1 MTVFQALVL
10 GLLQGLTELLPISS
24 SAHLALTPWFF
35 GWPSAGLA
43 FDVSLHFGTLL
54 ALAWYF
60 RAEWYKL
67 TRAALEM
74 VRTRKVE
81 TLDQRRVVFLIIATI
96 PAGIAGL
103 LLEDLASSSFR
114 SPAIIAVALI
124 VMGLILWAAD
134 KWSSQGRQL
143 TEMRRIDAL
152 IIGVVQVLALMP
164 GVSRSGSTIS
174 AARYL
179 GFDRSS
185 AAIFSFLMSMP
196 ITAAAVVVKMPEA
209 VGEQISLPLVVGIAA
224 AALSSWFAIAVLLR
238 YVSRHS
244 YGVFALYRLIFGA
257 MVLSLYFARG
267 Q

>member
-1 MTVFQALVL
+1 MTVLQALVL

-60 RAEWYKL
+60 RAEWVKL
-67 TRAALEM
+67 TRAAMLLL
-74 VRTRKVE
+74 RTRKVE
-81 TLDQRRVVFLIIATI
+81 TPDQWRVVFLVIATI

-103 LLEDLASSSFR
+103 LLEELAESSFR
-114 SPAIIAVALI
+114 SPAIIAIALM
-124 VMGLILWAAD
+124 VMGAVLWVAD
-134 KWSSQGRQL
+134 RWSPRHRPL
-143 TEMRRIDAL
+143 TEMRTRDAL
-152 IIGVVQVLALMP
+152 LIGLAQVLALMP

-174 AARYL
+174 GARFL

-185 AAIFSFLMSMP
+185 AAVFSFLMSMP
-196 ITAAAVVVKMPEA
+196 ITAAAVVIKMPEA
-209 VGEQISLPLVVGIAA
+209 VGEQISLPLIVGIAA

-238 YVSRHS
+238 YVSRRS